1 MRRVSR
7 AGLGSAVLFFVSQ
20 VTSNRE
26 ITSLHEAVIQGVGG
40 LDILLLFSLTI
51 AFVAGLTYEAVFGKW
66 EAVDASRSAL
76 IETGVG

>member
-1 MRRVSR
+1 MCGFW
-7 AGLGSAVLFFVSQ
+7 AGLGSAILFFVSQ

-26 ITSLHEAVIQGVGG
+26 IASLHKAVLEGVGG

-66 EAVDASRSAL
+66 EAVDTSRSTL
-76 IETGVG
+76 LESGVK

>member
-1 MRRVSR
+1 M
-7 AGLGSAVLFFVSQ
+7 FFVSQ

-26 ITSLHEAVIQGVGG
+26 IASLHEAVIQAVGG